1 MTELYNSIFE
11 WEVAATSF
19 SDNSTV
25 RTGLGLGTYMYNQH
39 NKDKDDIHVS
49 N

>member
-1 MTELYNSIFE
+1 MFNCPEPERLYNLMTELYNSIFE

-25 RTGLGLGTYMYNQH
+25 RTGLGLDPY
-39 NKDKDDIHVS
+39 IV
-49 N
+49 